1 MAIYTLT
8 AAAHQL
14 LTDLKQASSGA
25 PMLKD
30 TLLSHV
36 RPNKINEARRLLKAA
51 TNYFKHANRDSN
63 LYRGRGINR
72 ILTQLNCPP

>member
-1 MAIYTLT
+1 
-8 AAAHQL
+8 
-14 LTDLKQASSGA
+14 
-25 PMLKD
+25 MLKD